1 MKKKNKPLLYATTDQ
16 DSLRPVSPV
25 MTHQE
30 PSFHPLLVVPAIK
43 VSWSVWVKK
52 DSYVGDEAQ
61 SKRGILTLK
70 YPIEH
75 GIITN
80 WDDMEKIWHHTFYN
94 ELRVAPEEHP
104 VLL

>member
-1 MKKKNKPLLYATTDQ
+1 MVGMGQ
-16 DSLRPVSPV
+16 
-25 MTHQE
+25 
-30 PSFHPLLVVPAIK
+30 
-43 VSWSVWVKK
+43 K

-75 GIITN
+75 GIVTN

-94 ELRVAPEEHP
+94 ELRVDPAEHP
-104 VLL
+104 VLLTEAPLNPKANREKMTQVCSISCPPCWVLKAVWWQQYTNYT